1 MNIVIPMA
9 GDSKIFKD
17 AGFKYNKNFTEI
29 NHKPLF
35 QRVFESAKNIGEGN
49 FFFVVNKEDAQKFH
63 INKSL
68 KLLDPNCRVIVAQGQ
83 TAGAACSVLLAA
95 EFIDNDDEL
104 IIFNGD
110 QVLECDLK
118 SVVKNFRAN
127 DWDGGIITFESVH
140 PRWSFVRLDENNFVI
155 ETAEKD
161 PISNHAT
168 AGFYYFKR
176 GKDFVESVKAM
187 IHKDANV
194 NGFYYVCPAYNE
206 MIIRQK
212 IIGCF
217 EIDGSNYF
225 PLTTPKEVDEYEA
238 HIKILEDVY
247 DENSKAQ
254 RYGSRLVRRKFR
266 ADALQDQ

>member
-35 QRVFESAKNIGEGN
+35 QRVFDSAKKIDAQN
-49 FFFVVNKEDAQKFH
+49 FIFVVSKDDAQKFH

-68 KLLDPNCRVIVAQGQ
+68 KLLSPNCKVVVAQGQ

-110 QVLECDLK
+110 QVLECDLEGVLK
-118 SVVKNFRAN
+118 TFRAN
-127 DWDGGIITFESVH
+127 DWDGGILTFESVH

-168 AGFYYFKR
+168 AGFYYFKH
-176 GKDFVESVKAM
+176 GKDFVESVKQM

-194 NGFYYVCPAYNE
+194 NGVYYVCPAYNE

-212 IIGCF
+212 VVGCV
-217 EIDGSNYF
+217 EIDGALYF
-225 PLTTPKEVDEYEA
+225 PLTTPKEVAEYEV
-238 HIKILEDVY
+238 HVRTLE
-247 DENSKAQ
+247 
-254 RYGSRLVRRKFR
+254 RLGGEPS
-266 ADALQDQ
+266 

>member
-1 MNIVIPMA
+1 MNLVIPMA

-35 QRVFESAKNIGEGN
+35 QRVFDSAKNIGAEN
-49 FFFVVNKEDAQKFH
+49 ILFVVTKEDAQKFH

-68 KLLDPNCRVIVAQGQ
+68 KLLAPNCRVIVAQGQ

-118 SVVKNFRAN
+118 AVVKNFRSN

-155 ETAEKD
+155 ETSEKD

-176 GKDFVESVKAM
+176 GKDFVASVKQM

-194 NGFYYVCPAYNE
+194 NGIYYVCPAYNE

-217 EIDGSNYF
+217 EIDSACYY
-225 PLTTPKEVDEYEA
+225 PLTTPKEIVEYEN
-238 HIKILEDVY
+238 HVKRLEQKGGA
-247 DENSKAQ
+247 S
-254 RYGSRLVRRKFR
+254 S
-266 ADALQDQ
+266 

>member
-1 MNIVIPMA
+1 MNLVIPMA
-9 GDSKIFKD
+9 GDNKQFKD
-17 AGFKYNKNFTEI
+17 AGLKYNKNFTEI

-35 QRVFESAKNIGEGN
+35 QRVFDSVTKINAQN
-49 FFFVVNKEDAQKFH
+49 FIFVVNKEDAHKYH

-68 KLLDPNCRVIVAQGQ
+68 KLLAPNCRVVVAQGQ

-104 IIFNGD
+104 IVFNGD
-110 QVLECDLK
+110 QVLECDLEG
-118 SVVKNFRAN
+118 VVKTFRAN
-127 DWDGGIITFESVH
+127 NWDGGIVTFESVH

-168 AGFYYFKR
+168 AGFYYFKH
-176 GKDFVESVKAM
+176 GKDFVASVKQM

-194 NGFYYVCPAYNE
+194 NGVYYVCPAYNE

-212 IIGCF
+212 IIGCV
-217 EIDGSNYF
+217 EIDGALYF
-225 PLTTPKEVDEYEA
+225 PLTTPKEVAEYEA
-238 HIKILEDVY
+238 HVRTLER
-247 DENSKAQ
+247 S
-254 RYGSRLVRRKFR
+254 GG
-266 ADALQDQ
+266 DAS

>member
-1 MNIVIPMA
+1 MNLVIPMA

-35 QRVFESAKNIGEGN
+35 QRVFDSAKKIGEGN
-49 FFFVVNKEDAQKFH
+49 FIFVVNKEDAQKFH

-68 KLLDPNCRVIVAQGQ
+68 KLLAPDSRVIVAQGQ

-118 SVVKNFRAN
+118 KILSEFREKNF
-127 DWDGGIITFESVH
+127 DGGIITFESVH

-168 AGFYYFKR
+168 AGFYYFKH
-176 GKDFVESVKAM
+176 GKDFVASVKAM

-194 NGFYYVCPAYNE
+194 NGAYYVCPAYNE
-206 MIIRQK
+206 MIIKQK
-212 IIGCF
+212 VIGCV
-217 EIDGSNYF
+217 EIDGSLYY

-238 HIKILEDVY
+238 HVKVWEEVY
-247 DENSKAQ
+247 HENSKAQ
-254 RYGSRLVRRKFR
+254 RYASRLVRRKFR
-266 ADALQDQ
+266 ADALQDE

>member
-35 QRVFESAKNIGEGN
+35 QRVFDSAKKIGEGN
-49 FFFVVNKEDAQKFH
+49 FIFVVSKEDAQKFH

-68 KLLDPNCRVIVAQGQ
+68 KLLAPNCRVIVAQGQ

-110 QVLECDLK
+110 QVLDCDLK
-118 SVVKNFRAN
+118 NILKKFRAEN
-127 DWDGGIITFESVH
+127 WDGGIITFESIH

-168 AGFYYFKR
+168 AGFYYFKH
-176 GKDFVESVKAM
+176 GKDFVASVKQM

-212 IIGCF
+212 IIGHV
-217 EIDGSNYF
+217 EIDGKLYY

-238 HIKILEDVY
+238 HIKIWEEVY
-247 DENSKAQ
+247 YENSEAQ
-254 RYGSRLVRRKFR
+254 RHDSRLVRR
-266 ADALQDQ
+266 

>member
-1 MNIVIPMA
+1 MA

-35 QRVFESAKNIGEGN
+35 QRVFESAKNIGEGS
-49 FFFVVNKEDAQKFH
+49 FIFVVNKEDAQKFH

-110 QVLECDLK
+110 QVLECNLK
-118 SVVKNFRAN
+118 DVVKNFRAN
-127 DWDGGIITFESVH
+127 DWDGGIITFESIH

-212 IIGCF
+212 NIGCV

-238 HIKILEDVY
+238 HIKIWEDVY

>member
-1 MNIVIPMA
+1 MNLVIPMA

-35 QRVFESAKNIGEGN
+35 QRVFDSAKNIGEGN
-49 FFFVVNKEDAQKFH
+49 FIFVVSKEDAQKFH

-68 KLLDPNCRVIVAQGQ
+68 KLLAPNCRVIVAQGQ

-118 SVVKNFRAN
+118 KILSKFRAEN
-127 DWDGGIITFESVH
+127 WDGGIVTFESLH

-168 AGFYYFKR
+168 AGFYYFKH

-212 IIGCF
+212 VIGCV
-217 EIDGSNYF
+217 EIDSRNYY

-238 HIKILEDVY
+238 HVKIWEDVY
-247 DENSKAQ
+247 YENSKAK
-254 RYGSRLVRRKFR
+254 RHDSRLVRGEF
-266 ADALQDQ
+266 

>member
-1 MNIVIPMA
+1 MNVVIPMA

-35 QRVFESAKNIGEGN
+35 QRVFDSVKNIGAQN
-49 FFFVVNKEDAQKFH
+49 FIFVVNNDDAQKFH

-68 KLLDPNCRVIVAQGQ
+68 KLIAPNCKVVVAQGQ

-110 QVLECDLK
+110 QVLECDLEGMLK
-118 SVVKNFRAN
+118 IFRAN
-127 DWDGGIITFESVH
+127 DWDGGILTFESVH

-168 AGFYYFKR
+168 AGFYYFKH
-176 GKDFVESVKAM
+176 GKDFVDSAKMM
-187 IHKDANV
+187 IRKDANV
-194 NGFYYVCPAYNE
+194 NGCYYVCPAYNE

-212 IIGCF
+212 VIGCV
-217 EIDGSNYF
+217 EIDGAFYF

-238 HIKILEDVY
+238 H
-247 DENSKAQ
+247 
-254 RYGSRLVRRKFR
+254 VRKNERR
-266 ADALQDQ
+266 GGES